1 MLDIG
6 KSAVRLS
13 LFSFWSAPPYFSLFF
28 CNANDEKKSDLEL
41 MTIFGLT
48 MLPDGLNPPVGIV
61 RYGSLTSKA
70 SDCDGCCK
78 EADVI
83 EPFSLVNF

>member
-61 RYGSLTSKA
+61 RYGVLPQIYLYLTYLITWTCTTK
-70 SDCDGCCK
+70 
-78 EADVI
+78 I
-83 EPFSLVNF
+83 